1 MKFFI
6 KNKIQRN
13 FFIKKLLT
21 FSIFLS
27 GFIFYSFFDL
37 LALDPLNPDLS
48 YHSTPF
54 ILNIVKIRFPE
65 KAEVLK
71 LGTGNHWK
79 IIPTQGRAWML
90 ILREWEGLPSNEE
103 SLKSIL
109 KDLFP
114 NTFPKLPNLKMTGGE
129 RNKIVSGTP
138 LTIRYFLLEKNKKIV
153 SIYLCFDSEN
163 KIVSDFFQDLNQ
175 FLIPISIN
183 SF

>member
-90 ILREWEGLPSNEE
+90 ILREWDGFPSNEE
-103 SLKSIL
+103 SLRSLL

-114 NTFPKLPNLKMTGGE
+114 NSKDLSVPTLANLKTIGGE
-129 RNKIVSGTP
+129 RNKIVSGTS
-138 LTIRYFLLEKNKKIV
+138 LTIRYFLLEKIKNRFDL
-153 SIYLCFDSEN
+153 YLF
-163 KIVSDFFQDLNQ
+163 
-175 FLIPISIN
+175 
-183 SF
+183 

>member
-90 ILREWEGLPSNEE
+90 ILREWDGLPSNEE

-114 NTFPKLPNLKMTGGE
+114 NPFPKLPNLKMIGGE
-129 RNKIVSGTP
+129 RNKIVSGTS

-163 KIVSDFFQDLNQ
+163 KIVSDFFQDPNQ
-175 FLIPISIN
+175 FLIPTSIN